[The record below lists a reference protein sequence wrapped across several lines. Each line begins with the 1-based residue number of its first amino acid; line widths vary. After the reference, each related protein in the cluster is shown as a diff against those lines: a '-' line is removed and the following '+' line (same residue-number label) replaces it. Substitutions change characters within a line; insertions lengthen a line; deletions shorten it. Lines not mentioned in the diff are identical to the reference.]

1 MTAIN
6 GIDVSVWQGEIDW
19 ARVKAGGVGFAM
31 VRAGYGLAAD
41 PNFARNMEGAAA
53 QGIPV
58 GAYLYS
64 RAVTTGEAE
73 EEAAFLL
80 ELAKPYQIVYP
91 ASLDMESAGQH
102 ALTND
107 QRTGLALAF
116 CGRVAQGGL
125 TPGVY
130 SSLYWFETMLDL
142 PELKPVQRWVADW
155 SSQKPSLEGG
165 VDLWQHSSRGL
176 VDGISGYVDLDVSFR
191 DYAAEDG
198 GGESEPALP
207 EAPAAGTA
215 LLLYGV
221 PLYASATAQTRSA
234 TISGRYWVYDG
245 IAVDGRLRITNSAS
259 RVGRT
264 PIAQNVTGYID
275 LADAK
280 PEEA

>member
-1 MTAIN
+1 
-6 GIDVSVWQGEIDW
+6 
-19 ARVKAGGVGFAM
+19 
-31 VRAGYGLAAD
+31 
-41 PNFARNMEGAAA
+41 
-53 QGIPV
+53 
-58 GAYLYS
+58 
-64 RAVTTGEAE
+64 
-73 EEAAFLL
+73 
-80 ELAKPYQIVYP
+80 
-91 ASLDMESAGQH
+91 MESAGQH

-198 GGESEPALP
+198 GGEGEPALP
-207 EAPAAGTA
+207 EGPAAGTA

>member
-73 EEAAFLL
+73 EEAVFLL

-102 ALTND
+102 ALTNN

-116 CGRVAQGGL
+116 CGKVAQGGL

-198 GGESEPALP
+198 GGT
-207 EAPAAGTA
+207 PAA
-215 LLLYGV
+215 
-221 PLYASATAQTRSA
+221 
-234 TISGRYWVYDG
+234 
-245 IAVDGRLRITNSAS
+245 
-259 RVGRT
+259 
-264 PIAQNVTGYID
+264 
-275 LADAK
+275 
-280 PEEA
+280 

>member
-58 GAYLYS
+58 GTYLYS

-80 ELAKPYQIVYP
+80 ELAKPYRIVYP

-107 QRTGLALAF
+107 QRTRARACVL
-116 CGRVAQGGL
+116 RQGGAGRPHPRRL
-125 TPGVY
+125 
-130 SSLYWFETMLDL
+130 
-142 PELKPVQRWVADW
+142 
-155 SSQKPSLEGG
+155 LEP
-165 VDLWQHSSRGL
+165 LL
-176 VDGISGYVDLDVSFR
+176 V
-191 DYAAEDG
+191 
-198 GGESEPALP
+198 
-207 EAPAAGTA
+207 
-215 LLLYGV
+215 
-221 PLYASATAQTRSA
+221 
-234 TISGRYWVYDG
+234 
-245 IAVDGRLRITNSAS
+245 
-259 RVGRT
+259 
-264 PIAQNVTGYID
+264 
-275 LADAK
+275 
-280 PEEA
+280 

>member
-6 GIDVSVWQGEIDW
+6 GIDVSVWQGTIDW
-19 ARVKAGGVGFAM
+19 ARVKAGGVNFAM

-41 PNFARNMEGAAA
+41 PNFKRNMEGAAA
-53 QGIPV
+53 QGISV

-80 ELAKPYQIVYP
+80 ELAKPYQLVYP
-91 ASLDMESAGQH
+91 ASLDMESLGQH
-102 ALTND
+102 ALTTD
-107 QRTGLALAF
+107 QRTELALAF
-116 CGRVAQGGL
+116 CGRVEQGGL
-125 TPGVY
+125 IPAVY

-142 PELKPVQRWVADW
+142 RELKPYQRWVADW

-198 GGESEPALP
+198 DEEGMPVPP
-207 EAPAAGTA
+207 EVPAAGTA

-245 IAVDGRLRITNSAS
+245 IAVDGRLRITNSAA

-280 PEEA
+280 PEEL

>member
-58 GAYLYS
+58 GTYLYS

-102 ALTND
+102 AAD
-107 QRTGLALAF
+107 QRPAHPGSALAF
-116 CGRVAQGGL
+116 CAGWRGRL
-125 TPGVY
+125 TPAV
-130 SSLYWFETMLDL
+130 
-142 PELKPVQRWVADW
+142 
-155 SSQKPSLEGG
+155 
-165 VDLWQHSSRGL
+165 
-176 VDGISGYVDLDVSFR
+176 
-191 DYAAEDG
+191 
-198 GGESEPALP
+198 
-207 EAPAAGTA
+207 
-215 LLLYGV
+215 LL
-221 PLYASATAQTRSA
+221 
-234 TISGRYWVYDG
+234 
-245 IAVDGRLRITNSAS
+245 
-259 RVGRT
+259 
-264 PIAQNVTGYID
+264 
-275 LADAK
+275 
-280 PEEA
+280 